1 MGQNIHLS
9 SVFKIIVLFVGQLS
23 IKWHACVRACVRVR
37 ERECKQLF
45 VLPLKNTDPIEM
57 FVVNDFDDQ
66 KEGVEQI

>member
-1 MGQNIHLS
+1 M
-9 SVFKIIVLFVGQLS
+9 
-23 IKWHACVRACVRVR
+23 RACVRVR

-66 KEGVEQI
+66 KEGEEQI